1 MTDVIALVLE
11 TCVYLLYWFT
21 FGSGSPS
28 FVEILCYSI
37 AVELVKMGS
46 LLRFPVRGTLGGGSS
61 VEFQENS
68 VDVKVSVETSFAV
81 NDCMAPDLKVDLA
94 SETQD
99 AIVKPSKTDIVPV
112 VHSEVVYSFC
122 QALDL
127 RATLAPV
134 ETRVVFCPPKRSK
147 KQKVI
152 PVVHSEVVYS
162 ICLALNLE
170 AKLAH

>member
-1 MTDVIALVLE
+1 MTDVIALVIE

-37 AVELVKMGS
+37 VVEVVKMCS
-46 LLRFPVRGTLGGGSS
+46 FLQFPVRSTLGGGSS
-61 VEFQENS
+61 VEVQENS
-68 VDVKVSVETSFAV
+68 VDVKVSVENSFAV
-81 NDCMAPDLKVDLA
+81 NDCLAPDLKVDLDP
-94 SETQD
+94 ETQD
-99 AIVKPSKTDIVPV
+99 AIVKPSKADIVPV

-127 RATLAPV
+127 RAKLAPV
-134 ETRVVFCPPKRSK
+134 ETRVVFDPPKRLK
-147 KQKVI
+147 KQKVV
-152 PVVHSEVVYS
+152 PVVHSKIVFS

-170 AKLAH
+170 AELAN